1 MRHDHHHRTSTEK
14 IEDEPSHHYEGDVDP
29 HDEVVRLEALIEEL
43 AAKVENCRK
52 FILASRIATWGGGIV
67 LFAMLVAAIRFDLG
81 IMAAAVSALF
91 GGIVVWG
98 SNRSTANEAANE
110 MAVAEAD
117 RTALITMINP
127 RAIPQAHAA
136 HGARRPNAS
145 IRAI

>member
-1 MRHDHHHRTSTEK
+1 MQHDHHHLASTEK
-14 IEDEPSHHYEGDVDP
+14 IEDEPLHHYEGDDDP
-29 HDEVVRLEALIEEL
+29 HNEVVRLEALIEEL
-43 AAKVENCRK
+43 AAKIENCRK

-67 LFAMLVAAIRFDLG
+67 LFAMLVGAIRFDLG
-81 IMAAAVSALF
+81 IMAAAASALF

-127 RAIPQAHAA
+127 RAIP
-136 HGARRPNAS
+136 
-145 IRAI
+145 